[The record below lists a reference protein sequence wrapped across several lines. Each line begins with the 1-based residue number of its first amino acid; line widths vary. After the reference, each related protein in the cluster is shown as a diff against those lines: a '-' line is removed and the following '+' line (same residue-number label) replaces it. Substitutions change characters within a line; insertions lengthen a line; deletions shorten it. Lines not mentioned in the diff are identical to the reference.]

1 MIGEE
6 FMSSESSAARLVRT
20 IVKTVAPGFAVELW
34 NGERIGP
41 AGGPSV
47 KINDPSAVRQLALKP
62 SLNTFVEL
70 WIAKAIDIENGTL
83 FDIAETPLQG
93 RFKDKLKSLPK
104 WKLLRDIPGLIM
116 GSGKKAESGQG
127 GKDPHRSGSDQDAIM
142 HHYDVS
148 NAFYALFL
156 DERMVYTCAYFQNPG
171 DSLDA
176 AQEAKLDLVCRKLRL
191 KPGESLLDIGCGWGA
206 MLIHAAKHYG
216 VTGHGVTLSEAQ
228 TELARARI
236 KAEGLEDKI
245 TIHLKSYTQMQGEF
259 DKISSIGMF
268 EHVGLAHHDEYFS
281 AVRRLLKP
289 GGLYMHHS
297 VARRMK
303 KSKKM
308 FGRKSEDQLALFKY
322 IFPGAELDHLGMSIA
337 NLESHGFEVHDVEGL
352 RPHYAKTCRFWADR
366 LHANFAAA
374 VAEVGEPKARLWL
387 LYLTG
392 VALAFERGTLHI
404 NQTLT
409 SKRLRG
415 VASVPMTRD
424 DLYQQRS

>member
-1 MIGEE
+1 MA
-6 FMSSESSAARLVRT
+6 SETSAARIVRS
-20 IVKTVAPGFAVELW
+20 IVQTVAPAFAVELW

-47 KINDPSAVRQLALKP
+47 KINDESAVRQLALRP
-62 SLNTFVEL
+62 SLNTFIEL
-70 WIAKAIDIENGTL
+70 WIAKSIDVEGGTL
-83 FDIAETPLQG
+83 FDIAEAPMQG
-93 RFKDKLKSLPK
+93 RFKDKLKGLPK
-104 WKLLRDIPGLIM
+104 LRLLRDIPGLIF
-116 GSGKKAESGQG
+116 SGVGKTAESGQG
-127 GKDPHRSGSDQDAIM
+127 GNDPHRSGSDKAAIM

-156 DERMVYTCAYFQNPG
+156 DERMVYTCAYFQNPD
-171 DSLDA
+171 DSLDQ

-191 KPGESLLDIGCGWGA
+191 KPGETLLDIGCGWGA

-216 VTGHGVTLSEAQ
+216 VTGHGVTLSQAQ

-236 KAEGLEDKI
+236 KEQGLEDKI
-245 TIHLKSYTQMQGEF
+245 TIHLKSYTEMQGGF

-281 AVRRLLKP
+281 AVSRLLKP

-303 KSKKM
+303 KSKKR
-308 FGRKSEDQLALFKY
+308 FGRKSDDQLALFKY

-337 NLESHGFEVHDVEGL
+337 NLERHGFEVHDVEGL
-352 RPHYAKTCRFWADR
+352 RPHYGRTCRFWAER

-374 VAEVGEPKARLWL
+374 IAEVGEPKARLWL

-392 VALAFERGTLHI
+392 VTLAFERGTLHI
-404 NQTLT
+404 NQTLA

-415 VASVPMTRD
+415 FPSVPMTRD
-424 DLYQQRS
+424 DLYR

>member
-1 MIGEE
+1 MTAETR
-6 FMSSESSAARLVRT
+6 AARIIRNVVNSL
-20 IVKTVAPGFAVELW
+20 KPGFAVCLW

-41 AGGPSV
+41 ENGPV
-47 KINDPSAVRQLALKP
+47 LKINHPSAVRQLVLKP
-62 SLNTFVEL
+62 NLNTFIEL
-70 WIAKAIDIENGTL
+70 WIAKVIDIEHGTL
-83 FDIAETPLQG
+83 FEIAEAPMQG
-93 RFKDKLKSLPK
+93 RFKERVKNLPK
-104 WKLLRDIPGLIM
+104 LQLLRDIPALIFA
-116 GSGKKAESGQG
+116 GRSLKIESDLG
-127 GKDPHRSGSDQDAIM
+127 GVNPQRSGSDKAAIM

-148 NAFYALFL
+148 NDFYALFL
-156 DERMVYTCAYFQNPG
+156 DERMVYTCAYFKDWSDNL
-171 DSLDA
+171 DS

-191 KPGESLLDIGCGWGA
+191 KQGETLLDIGCGWGA

-228 TELARARI
+228 TVLARQRI

-245 TIHLKSYTQMQGEF
+245 TIHLKSYEHMEGQF

-268 EHVGLAHHDEYFS
+268 EHVGIANHDTYFS
-281 AVRRLLKP
+281 AVNRLLKP

-308 FGRKSEDQLALFKY
+308 LKSDDQVALFKY
-322 IFPGAELDHLGMSIA
+322 IFPGAELDHLGMSIG
-337 NLESHGFEVHDVEGL
+337 NLESHGFEIHDVEGL
-352 RPHYAKTCRFWADR
+352 RPHYAKTCRFWAER
-366 LHANFAAA
+366 LHAKFAEAIE
-374 VAEVGEPKARLWL
+374 EVGEPKARLWL

-404 NQTLT
+404 NQTLA

-415 VASVPMTRD
+415 SVPVPLTRA
-424 DLYQQRS
+424 DLYC

>member
-1 MIGEE
+1 MGR
-6 FMSSESSAARLVRT
+6 MSAETKAARIVRA
-20 IVKTVAPGFAVELW
+20 IVQSLAPGFAVELW
-34 NGERIGP
+34 DGERIGP
-41 AGGPSV
+41 AEGLTL
-47 KINDPSAVRQLALKP
+47 KITDPMAVRQLALKP
-62 SLNTFVEL
+62 NLNTFVEL
-70 WIAKAIDIENGTL
+70 WISKSIDVGNGTL
-83 FDIAETPLQG
+83 FDIAAAPLQG

-104 WKLLRDIPGLIM
+104 WQLLRDIPGLVLA
-116 GSGKKAESGQG
+116 GGRKNDSGQG
-127 GKDPHRSGSDQDAIM
+127 GKDPHRSGSDKDAIM

-148 NAFYALFL
+148 NEFYALFL
-156 DERMVYTCAYFQNPG
+156 DERMVYTCAYFQNPA

-176 AQEAKLDLVCRKLRL
+176 AQEAKIDLVCRKLRL

-236 KAEGLEDKI
+236 KAEGLDDKI
-245 TIHLKSYTQMQGEF
+245 TIHLKSYTEMQGEF

-281 AVRRLLKP
+281 AVSRLLKP

-322 IFPGAELDHLGMSIA
+322 IFPGAELDHLGMSVA
-337 NLESHGFEVHDVEGL
+337 NLESHGFEIHDVEGL
-352 RPHYAKTCRFWADR
+352 RPHYAKTCRFWAER
-366 LHANFAAA
+366 LHARFDEAIDQI
-374 VAEVGEPKARLWL
+374 GEPKARLWL

-392 VALAFERGTLHI
+392 VALGFERGTLHI
-404 NQTLT
+404 NQTLA

-415 VASVPMTRD
+415 FASVPMTRD
-424 DLYQQRS
+424 DLYA

>member
-1 MIGEE
+1 
-6 FMSSESSAARLVRT
+6 MSAETKAARIVRT
-20 IVKTVAPGFAVELW
+20 IVTSVAPGFAVELW

-41 AGGPSV
+41 SGGPSIR
-47 KINDPSAVRQLALKP
+47 INDPMAVRQLTLRP

-70 WIAKAIDIENGTL
+70 WIAKAIDVENGTL
-83 FDIAETPLQG
+83 FDIAEMPLQG
-93 RFKDKLKSLPK
+93 RFKDRLKSLPK
-104 WKLLRDIPGLIM
+104 WQLLRDIPGLLLS
-116 GSGKKAESGQG
+116 GGGKKSDSGQG
-127 GKDPHRSGSDQDAIM
+127 GKDPHRSGSDKDAIT

-148 NAFYALFL
+148 NEFYALFL
-156 DERMVYTCAYFQNPG
+156 DRRMVYTCAYFQNPG
-171 DSLDA
+171 GSLDA

-191 KPGESLLDIGCGWGA
+191 NPGESLLDIGCGWGA

-236 KAEGLEDKI
+236 KEEGLEDKI
-245 TIHLKSYTQMQGEF
+245 SIHLKSYAQMQGEF

-281 AVRRLLKP
+281 AVNRMLKP

-303 KSKKM
+303 KSKRM

-337 NLESHGFEVHDVEGL
+337 NLERHGFEVHDVEGL
-352 RPHYAKTCRFWADR
+352 RPHYAKTCRFWAER
-366 LHANFAAA
+366 LHARFDEAIK
-374 VAEVGEPKARLWL
+374 EVGEPKARLWL

-392 VALAFERGTLHI
+392 VALGFERGTLHI
-404 NQTLT
+404 NQTLA

-415 VASVPMTRD
+415 IASVPMTRD
-424 DLYQQRS
+424 DLYR

>member
-1 MIGEE
+1 
-6 FMSSESSAARLVRT
+6 MSSETSAARIVRA
-20 IVKTVAPGFAVELW
+20 IVQTVAPNFAVELW

-47 KINDPSAVRQLALKP
+47 KINDATAVRQLALRP

-70 WIAKAIDIENGTL
+70 WIARSIDVEGGTL
-83 FDIAETPLQG
+83 FDIAEAPMQG
-93 RFKDKLKSLPK
+93 RFKNKLKNLPK
-104 WKLLRDIPGLIM
+104 LKLLRDIPGLIFS
-116 GSGKKAESGQG
+116 GGGKKTESGQV
-127 GKDPHRSGSDQDAIM
+127 GKNPHRSGSDQAAIM

-156 DERMVYTCAYFQNPG
+156 DARMVYTCAYFQNPG
-171 DSLDA
+171 DSLDQ

-191 KPGESLLDIGCGWGA
+191 QQGETLLDIGCGWGA

-236 KAEGLEDKI
+236 KAEGLADRI
-245 TIHLKSYTQMQGEF
+245 TIHLKSYTEMQGEF

-281 AVRRLLKP
+281 AVNRLLKP

-352 RPHYAKTCRFWADR
+352 RPHYAKTCRFWAER
-366 LHANFAAA
+366 LHANFAEAIT
-374 VAEVGEPKARLWL
+374 EVGEPKARLWL

-404 NQTLT
+404 NQTLA

-415 VASVPMTRD
+415 FASLPMTRD
-424 DLYQQRS
+424 DLYRWSV